1 MKVVIQPFCS
11 QQDKVSRQFLLNADV
26 TMDISRFLA
35 EQLAATE
42 ADVRFILPHLSRC
55 AGGYPEWMHAFK
67 VFVHQ
72 GISSDNKLRRLSFDA
87 TEMQGMLKGVD
98 LFITHNEM
106 VAYKVRQLVGDK
118 TKIIHFNHL
127 MAFGDWA
134 WMEPLQ
140 QASWAAAD
148 LVVVL
153 AGNLQRFGKGR
164 INQVALWNYQD
175 IKWALWPMVYDRRTI
190 VFREPSWPAAIDLL
204 FVQRCSSS
212 NYTHHQ
218 EFIEAIRI
226 LRTEQSWQGRVVF
239 TDPTGYLEQHGQHE
253 IGAGLCTT
261 LKLEYAH
268 CTSRDAYYKLL
279 GDSKVAVAM
288 MTDDLHGGVA
298 IREAV
303 ASGCIP
309 VLLDQPAYHEMF
321 RPYDTSWPWFVPH
334 TLNPRVLAGI
344 LKDVLEKQSKWQFNT
359 LHDQVLQSV
368 RQKLQGET
376 YQAAWTN
383 CAWPDIQGLMHGGAV

>member
-11 QQDKVSRQFLLNADV
+11 QQDKVSRQFLLNSDV

-35 EQLAATE
+35 EQLAATG
-42 ADVRFILPHLSRC
+42 ADVRFILPHPSRC
-55 AGGYPEWMHAFK
+55 SGQYPEWMSAFK
-67 VFVHQ
+67 VFIHQ

-98 LFITHNEM
+98 LFITHNELTT
-106 VAYKVRQLVGDK
+106 YKVRQLVGNK

-127 MAFGDWA
+127 MPLGDWA

-148 LVVVL
+148 LVVFL
-153 AGNLQRFGKGR
+153 AGNLLRFASQSVRKSMS
-164 INQVALWNYQD
+164 VTLADL
-175 IKWALWPMVYDRRTI
+175 KFTVWPMVYDHRPI
-190 VFREPSWPAAIDLL
+190 CFREPSWPGKVDLL

-212 NYTHHQ
+212 NYTHHL
-218 EFIEAIRI
+218 EFIEAVRH
-226 LRTEQSWQGRVVF
+226 LRVGGWTGRVVF
-239 TDPTGYLEQHGQHE
+239 TDPTGYLEHHGRE
-253 IGAGLCTT
+253 EYAPSES
-261 LKLEYAH
+261 LKLEFAH
-268 CTSRDAYYKLL
+268 CVTRGDYYALL
-279 GDSKVAVAM
+279 GDSKIAVAM

-298 IREAV
+298 IREAI

-309 VLLDQPAYHEMF
+309 VLLDQPSYHEML

-334 TLNPRVLAGI
+334 TLNSIVLAGV
-344 LKDVLEKQSKWQFNT
+344 LMDVLEKQKRWQFNT
-359 LHDQVLQSV
+359 LHDKVLQSV

-376 YQAAWTN
+376 YQVAWTN
-383 CAWPDIQGLMHGGAV
+383 AVWPDIQALMHGEPV

>member
-1 MKVVIQPFCS
+1 MRVVIQPFCS
-11 QQDKVSRQFLLNADV
+11 QQDKLTGQFLLSADV

-35 EQLAATE
+35 EKLATIG
-42 ADVRFILPHLSRC
+42 ADVYFILPHVSRC
-55 AGGYPEWMHAFK
+55 LGGYPTWMPAFK

-72 GISSDNKLRRLSFDA
+72 GIASDNKLRRLTFDA
-87 TEMQGMLKGVD
+87 TAMREMLAGVD
-98 LFITHNEM
+98 LFITHNELM
-106 VAYKVRQLVGDK
+106 AYKVRQLVGDK

-127 MAFGDWA
+127 MPLGDWA

-153 AGNLQRFGKGR
+153 AENLQRFAKGR

-175 IKWALWPMVYDRRTI
+175 IKWALWPMVYDRRLI
-190 VFREPSWPAAIDLL
+190 RFRESAWPATVDLL

-212 NYTHHQ
+212 NYTHHR
-218 EFIEAIRI
+218 EFIEAIKI
-226 LRTEQSWQGRVVF
+226 LRIDQSWQGRVVF
-239 TDPTGYLEQHGQHE
+239 TDPTGYLEHQGRHE
-253 IGAGLCTT
+253 ITGLY
-261 LKLEYAH
+261 LPELNIEYAH
-268 CTSRDAYYKLL
+268 CASRDAYYKLL

-298 IREAV
+298 IREAI

-309 VLLDQPAYHEMF
+309 VLLDQPAYHEMLQ
-321 RPYDTSWPWFVPH
+321 PYDMSWPWFVPQ
-334 TLNPRVLAGI
+334 TLNPWVLAGI
-344 LKDVLEKQSKWQFNT
+344 LMDALKKQDCWQFNT
-359 LHDQVLQSV
+359 PHDQVLELV
-368 RQKLQGET
+368 RQKLQSET

-383 CAWPDIQGLMHGGAV
+383 SAWSDIQGLMHGGVV